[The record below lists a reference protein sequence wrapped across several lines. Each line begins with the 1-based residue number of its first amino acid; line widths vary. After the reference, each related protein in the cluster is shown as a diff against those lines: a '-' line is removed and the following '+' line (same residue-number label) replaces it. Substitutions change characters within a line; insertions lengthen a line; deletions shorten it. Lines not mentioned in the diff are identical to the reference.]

1 MTFLDP
7 VAASWLTQ
15 FLGLALFHSLWQGIV
30 IAILLK
36 GMLEATRRA
45 APNARYLAS
54 CTALMLVLLL
64 PALTAAWAGH
74 LQTQS
79 PHGAAVPF
87 RGASAAGA
95 AKKETEQAFAALA
108 PGSPLRDPGSVIDE
122 GLMRWAVYAWLIGV
136 MVSSLRLCGVWV
148 RTRRLRQAAKDSVG
162 GEWHDTLTRLCGR
175 LRVSRP
181 VRLLRSSMVH
191 APTVIG
197 WVRPVILVPP
207 SAFAGMTPQQLELI
221 LAHELAHIRRH
232 DYLVNLLQTVIETL
246 LFYHPAVWWISL
258 QIRAERE
265 NACDDAAV
273 RVGSDPAVYARA
285 LIAMERLRSSPT
297 LAVAADGGSLTK
309 RVRRL
314 IGADAARSSHLAGVW
329 VIAVVGLVSLTLGT
343 MQYDASSALS
353 EIIDVAPAGEAPK
366 DTAPLSGAH
375 VRSTDGPAV
384 RMDTPRTNIDAR
396 PPRGGI
402 EVAATEEVNN
412 PAAAATPPAEAGT
425 PNVDSPPRDGSGDFI
440 DEMASVGYTNLSI
453 GELVRLREADVTA
466 DYVRKLRRAGYEH
479 LSVKQLAQLGLFGVT
494 PAYIAMMRSAGHSDL
509 TPAELVRMRAEGV
522 TPEQVKKGRKGPPF
536 SRPADPVQGDDP
548 EDRER

>member
-7 VAASWLTQ
+7 GATSSLTQ
-15 FLGLALFHSLWQGIV
+15 FLGWALFHSLWQGIV

-36 GMLEATRRA
+36 GVLEATRRA
-45 APNARYLAS
+45 GSDARYLAS

-64 PALTAAWAGH
+64 PALTAAWAGRV
-74 LQTQS
+74 QTQS
-79 PHGAAVPF
+79 PHGAGVPF
-87 RGASAAGA
+87 QGASAAGVA
-95 AKKETEQAFAALA
+95 NKATDQAFASLA
-108 PGSPLRDPGSVIDE
+108 PGSPLIDLGSVIDDS
-122 GLMRWAVYAWLIGV
+122 LMRWAVYAWLIGI
-136 MVSSLRLCGVWV
+136 MVSSLRLCGVWA
-148 RTRRLRQAAKDSVG
+148 RTRRIRQAAEDSVG
-162 GEWHDTLTRLCGR
+162 VEWHDTLTRLCGR

-232 DYLVNLLQTVIETL
+232 DYLINLLQTVIETL

-258 QIRAERE
+258 QIRSERE

-297 LAVAADGGSLTK
+297 LAVAADGGSLTM

-314 IGADAARSSHLAGVW
+314 IGADAARASHFAGVW
-329 VIAVVGLVSLTLGT
+329 VFAVVGLALLTLGT
-343 MQYDASSALS
+343 SQYDASSDLS
-353 EIIDVAPAGEAPK
+353 EIIDVAPAAEPSR
-366 DTAPLSGAH
+366 DTTPLSGAY
-375 VRSTDGPAV
+375 VRSTDDPAV
-384 RMDTPRTNIDAR
+384 RMDTPKTNIDAK
-396 PPRGGI
+396 PPRDAI
-402 EVAATEEVNN
+402 EVAATEEVKN
-412 PAAAATPPAEAGT
+412 PAAAATPPAEVGT
-425 PNVDSPPRDGSGDFI
+425 PNVKSPSRDASGDFI

-466 DYVRKLRRAGYEH
+466 DYVRKLRRAGYGH
-479 LSVKQLAQLGLFGVT
+479 LSVKQLAQLGLFDVT
-494 PAYIAMMRSAGHSDL
+494 PEYIAKMRSAGHSDL

-522 TPEQVKKGRKGPPF
+522 SPEQVKKGRKSPPF
-536 SRPADPVQGDDP
+536 GRPADPDQGDDP
-548 EDRER
+548 EEQE